1 VIDRGGRAG
10 RRAPTTH
17 SEPSAA
23 ARAQA
28 ALFATGFELAGVQLQ
43 RFAERLLQAADA
55 SPEASVEELVRTA
68 VRDIE
73 DGAVALV
80 AEEPELRDRRLARAA
95 RTVSEAADGVV
106 HELGVA
112 LLEAHG
118 TQMSCPPPADAAG
131 HYKQT
136 AREVMLSDDTSA

>member
-1 VIDRGGRAG
+1 M
-10 RRAPTTH
+10 
-17 SEPSAA
+17 
-23 ARAQA
+23 
-28 ALFATGFELAGVQLQ
+28 GFELAGVKLQ

-55 SPEASVEELVRTA
+55 SPEASVEDLVRSA

-80 AEEPELRDRRLARAA
+80 AEEPDLRDRRLGRAA

-112 LLEAHG
+112 LLEAHPS
-118 TQMSCPPPADAAG
+118 QMTRPPG
-131 HYKQT
+131 
-136 AREVMLSDDTSA
+136 ARGRAT

>member
-1 VIDRGGRAG
+1 MIDRGGRAA
-10 RRAPTTH
+10 RRAPIAH

-28 ALFATGFELAGVQLQ
+28 ALFAAGFELAGVKLQ

-55 SPEASVEELVRTA
+55 SPEASVDALVRTA

-95 RTVSEAADGVV
+95 RTVSEAADRVV

-112 LLEAHG
+112 LLDVHPP
-118 TQMSCPPPADAAG
+118 QMTRPRG
-131 HYKQT
+131 G
-136 AREVMLSDDTSA
+136 